1 MDFRLGGLTW
11 IFTADSFWPALAA
24 LKNMLEAIEKLL
36 ILQERD
42 LRLERLNEELDQI
55 PAQRAALQG
64 KTASSQAA
72 LEAAKK
78 RVMEIESQRKELE
91 LEVKALKERID
102 KYSNQQLQTKKNDE
116 YRALANEIQ
125 NCKQQITGIE
135 DREIDCMD
143 KIETAQKAVKAAQ
156 SVAEAARRDMETQVA
171 ELNQRE
177 AVLKQELT
185 EVEGARAA
193 LVQGTDENARNL
205 YQRLFDI
212 KGGRVVVGI
221 QHGVCGGCHMR
232 LPTQIIVQVRGHQ
245 ELMGC
250 PNCARIL
257 FYTRDMDMLVA
268 E

>member
-1 MDFRLGGLTW
+1 
-11 IFTADSFWPALAA
+11 
-24 LKNMLEAIEKLL
+24 MLEAIEKLL

-42 LRLERLNEELDQI
+42 LRIERLAAELEQI

-78 RVMEIESQRKELE
+78 RVMEIESRRKELE
-91 LEVKALKERID
+91 LEVKGLKDRID

-116 YRALANEIQ
+116 YRALANDIE
-125 NCKQQITGIE
+125 NCKGQIVGIE
-135 DREIDCMD
+135 DREIECM
-143 KIETAQKAVKAAQ
+143 EQTEAAQRAVKAAQ
-156 SVAEAARRDMETQVA
+156 AVAESARKDMDGQVG
-171 ELNQRE
+171 ELDQRE
-177 AVLKQELT
+177 STLKGELA
-185 EVEGARAA
+185 EVETARDAA
-193 LVQGTDENARNL
+193 AATVESSALNR
-205 YQRLFDI
+205 YQRLLDG

-232 LPTQIIVQVRGHQ
+232 LPTQISVQVRGNQ
-245 ELMGC
+245 EVITC

-257 FYTRDMDMLVA
+257 YYTRDMDMIVA